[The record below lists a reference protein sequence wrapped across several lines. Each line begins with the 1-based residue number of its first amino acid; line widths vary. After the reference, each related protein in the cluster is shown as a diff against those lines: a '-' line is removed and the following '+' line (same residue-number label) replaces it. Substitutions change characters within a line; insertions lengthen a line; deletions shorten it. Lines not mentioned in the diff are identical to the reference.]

1 MEFCNDAN
9 DYSPD
14 CLRAYALSLPDHLEE
29 ALSTHIDDIV
39 CNGRVC
45 IFGVGNSAMA
55 GDIVQQ
61 YLDETSSVNIPM
73 VSGEMVPGWLR
84 EGDHA
89 IIISYSGLSSE
100 VIGCYHELRRRGCT
114 LHCIT
119 AGGELASLC
128 EMDSVHIIRLPE
140 GIPSRCALGYSIGY
154 LARLLQAMGVCTLA
168 DSLIMAADDI
178 RAYVSRMPGCRVI
191 EDIASKMVGTVPA
204 IYATSDMLPIA
215 KRWRSDLYQSCRM
228 VAFYG
233 EMPEFDHNEIVG
245 WADPCEHASNL
256 SMFVIRGPR
265 EPETIRIIVD
275 SMVDTLRE
283 FNRDLSVICMFPGD
297 PLIKNICGC
306 IAGDF
311 ITARVKE
318 LMS

>member
-14 CLRAYALSLPDHLEE
+14 CLRAYASSLPDHLEE

-119 AGGELASLC
+119 AGGELATLC

-154 LARLLQAMGVCTLA
+154 LARLLQAMGNLNDFAFNHHPVITQEVCQTECA
-168 DSLIMAADDI
+168 DILSLFFAKL
-178 RAYVSRMPGCRVI
+178 RMRR
-191 EDIASKMVGTVPA
+191 K
-204 IYATSDMLPIA
+204 
-215 KRWRSDLYQSCRM
+215 K
-228 VAFYG
+228 
-233 EMPEFDHNEIVG
+233 
-245 WADPCEHASNL
+245 
-256 SMFVIRGPR
+256 
-265 EPETIRIIVD
+265 
-275 SMVDTLRE
+275 
-283 FNRDLSVICMFPGD
+283 
-297 PLIKNICGC
+297 K
-306 IAGDF
+306 
-311 ITARVKE
+311 
-318 LMS
+318 